1 MGTLADELQVH
12 RSCLPNE
19 THNKIS
25 DSQGTVETKN
35 SDFGLRDRWLV

>member
-12 RSCLPNE
+12 RSYLPNE

-25 DSQGTVETKN
+25 DSKWTANTKQR
-35 SDFGLRDRWLV
+35 F

>member
-12 RSCLPNE
+12 HSCLPNE

-25 DSQGTVETKN
+25 DSKWTGETNN
-35 SDFGLRDRWLV
+35 SDFKLRDRWLV

>member
-25 DSQGTVETKN
+25 NSQWTVETKTAIL
-35 SDFGLRDRWLV
+35 SSVTDG

>member
-12 RSCLPNE
+12 HSCLTNE

-25 DSQGTVETKN
+25 DSQWTGETNN
-35 SDFGLRDRWLV
+35 SDFKLRDRWLV